1 MKYKEAY
8 ELMKARSYKLGPEGV
23 NFVSIRKANK
33 VINQVSPRKYKA
45 FHFVNVNLITN
56 EDIDKI

>member
-8 ELMKARSYKLGPEGV
+8 ELMKARNYKLDPEGV

-33 VINQVSPRKYKA
+33 VINQVSPR
-45 FHFVNVNLITN
+45 
-56 EDIDKI
+56 

>member
-8 ELMKARSYKLGPEGV
+8 ELMKARSYKLDPEGV

-33 VINQVSPRKYKA
+33 VINQVSPR
-45 FHFVNVNLITN
+45 
-56 EDIDKI
+56 